1 MQIPENPTT
10 TRVPDATPVNGWGGA
25 VYRIDPP
32 IVLDDGR
39 TIDHVTTSFGS
50 ETILGEGNTFAVF
63 ASDANGRFLDWGGI
77 YADGEGPDWC
87 LTLIDDA

>member
-1 MQIPENPTT
+1 MQIPTNPSI
-10 TRVPDATPVNGWGGA
+10 TRIDVEPIDGWSGA
-25 VYRIDPP
+25 VYRIAPP
-32 IVLDDGR
+32 IVLDDGK
-39 TIDHVTTSFGS
+39 TTEHVTTSFGS

-63 ASDANGRFLDWGGI
+63 ASDVNGHFLDWVGI